1 MTEPLTHIQ
10 SDTDFKAGTLLLID
24 KPKGITSFKVVKDI
38 RYWIKKNFQIK
49 EKLKVGHAGTLD
61 PLASGLLIICTG
73 RMTKSIEVL
82 QQGRKTYIGTFVF
95 GATTPSFDMETEID
109 QTFSTTNVTE
119 EALKK
124 TFKSFSGK
132 IKQTPPIY
140 SAVKVKGRRAYDYA
154 RKDDE
159 VKLKEK
165 EVTIHDFK
173 LISLEDKQAVFQ
185 IECSKG
191 TYIRSLARDI
201 GAYLNT
207 GAYLGE
213 LRRTNIGEYSLQNAF
228 SLEEIKKAIENVDS

>member
-124 TFKSFSGK
+124 TFKSFTGK

-159 VKLKEK
+159 VNLKEK

-213 LRRTNIGEYSLQNAF
+213 LRRTNIGEYNLQNAF

>member
-213 LRRTNIGEYSLQNAF
+213 LRRTNIGEYNLQNAF

>member
-38 RYWIKKNFQIK
+38 RYWIKKTFQIK

-73 RMTKSIEVL
+73 RMTKSIESF

-109 QTFSTTNVTE
+109 KTFPTTNVTQE
-119 EALKK
+119 TLRK
-124 TFKSFSGK
+124 TFNSFTGE

-173 LISLEDKQAVFQ
+173 LISLEDNQAVFQ

-201 GAYLNT
+201 GTCLNT

-213 LRRTNIGEYSLQNAF
+213 LRRTNIGEYNLQHAF
-228 SLEEIKKAIENVDS
+228 SLEEIKKAIENIDS

>member
-124 TFKSFSGK
+124 TFKSFTGK

-159 VKLKEK
+159 VNLKEK